1 LSNTLLAIDIGSTN
15 ITAVVA
21 QNDLNGNINILG
33 MGIESSDGINK
44 GLITNIEVASTAIN
58 SVIQNAKRSTQSSI
72 DSTLVSISGAST
84 KGIRSVGSVNVPNG
98 LITKNEINQVLQ
110 MALYNA
116 TIVPEYDVVH
126 VLPIYFKVDDSQ
138 SIDNPLNMNGARLE
152 VSVYIVTTKKTV
164 LTNIKG
170 AMKASGLEVS
180 NFVLNGYS
188 SAVSVLNEEQKR
200 FGTGVIDIGGST
212 TDFVCFK
219 GKSIVHNDFVPVG
232 SSHITNDL
240 SVMLHTPPN
249 AAEMLKIKYGNLL
262 NSYKND
268 DLAIKKVKIPIIGDE
283 QNTKEM
289 DLDSVQT
296 IIHARVE
303 ETLILIKEKIIDSG
317 VSDYMGAGIV
327 ITGGMSQLIGIKEL
341 ASNVFENIP
350 IKIASPANIKNGYVN
365 FEDPTMSTI
374 VGLLLYGLNTNASFE
389 LDSNKKLRQRVQ
401 QTYDQP
407 KIVKPINKES
417 ETNHVESEPT
427 PLSIIPR
434 SAKKKGVSKF
444 WNKVSE
450 WF

>member
-1 LSNTLLAIDIGSTN
+1 MSNTLLAIDIGSTN

-58 SVIQNAKRSTQSSI
+58 NVIQNAKRSTQSTI
-72 DSTLVSISGAST
+72 DRTLVSISGAST
-84 KGIRSVGSVNVPNG
+84 KGIRSTGSVNIPNG
-98 LITKNEINQVLQ
+98 LITENEINQVLQ

-116 TIVPEYDVVH
+116 TIVPEYDVIH

-152 VSVYIVTTKKTV
+152 VSVYIVTSKKTV

-170 AMKASGLEVS
+170 VMKASGLEVS

-188 SAVSVLNEEQKR
+188 SAISVLNDEQKR

-219 GKSIVHNDFVPVG
+219 GKSILYNNFVPVG

-303 ETLILIKEKIIDSG
+303 ETLILIKEKIIESG
-317 VSDYMGAGIV
+317 ISDYMGAGIV
-327 ITGGMSQLIGIKEL
+327 ITGGMSQLIGMKEL
-341 ASNVFENIP
+341 ASHVFENIP
-350 IKIASPANIKNGYVN
+350 IKISSPVNIKNGYVN

-374 VGLLLYGLNTNASFE
+374 VGLLLYGLDTNVNFE

-407 KIVKPINKES
+407 KIVKTIDKQNERIYV
-417 ETNHVESEPT
+417 ETEPT
-427 PLSIIPR
+427 PLSIIPK
-434 SAKKKGVSKF
+434 SAKKKGMSRF

>member
-58 SVIQNAKRSTQSSI
+58 SVIQNAKRSTQSDI
-72 DSTLVSISGAST
+72 DTTLVSISGACT
-84 KGIRSVGSVNVPNG
+84 KGIRSAGSVNIPNG
-98 LITKNEINQVLQ
+98 LITENEINQVLQ

-116 TIVPEYDVVH
+116 TIVPEYDVIH

-152 VSVYIVTTKKTV
+152 VSVYIVTAKKTV
-164 LTNIKG
+164 LTNIKS
-170 AMKASGLEVS
+170 AMKSSGLEVS

-188 SAVSVLNEEQKR
+188 SAISVVNEEQKR
-200 FGTGVIDIGGST
+200 FGTGVIDMGGST

-219 GKSIVHNDFVPVG
+219 GKSIVYNDFIPVG

-262 NSYKND
+262 SSYKND

-317 VSDYMGAGIV
+317 ISDYMGAGIV
-327 ITGGMSQLIGIKEL
+327 ITGGLSQLIGIKEL
-341 ASNVFENIP
+341 ASNVFEDIP
-350 IKIASPANIKNGYVN
+350 IKVSSPVNIKNGYVN

-374 VGLLLYGLNTNASFE
+374 VGLLLYGLDRNANFE
-389 LDSNKKLRQRVQ
+389 LDSNKKLRQRAQ
-401 QTYDQP
+401 KNHEQP
-407 KIVKPINKES
+407 RIVKTIDKHSSPIQD
-417 ETNHVESEPT
+417 ESEPT
-427 PLSIIPR
+427 PLSIIPK